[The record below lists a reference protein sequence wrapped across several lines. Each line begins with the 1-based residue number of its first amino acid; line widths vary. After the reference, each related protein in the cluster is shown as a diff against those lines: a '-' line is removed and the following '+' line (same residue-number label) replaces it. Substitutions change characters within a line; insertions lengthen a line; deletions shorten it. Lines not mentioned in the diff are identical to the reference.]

1 MNTVASHRVSRAWLR
16 IVTCGSTAAA
26 AATLAGLPG
35 LLATDNEAVAV
46 RALQRLLDEAGD
58 RLIDA
63 VDDED
68 LFVPVRDVVHDRMLE
83 SPALLERYRAVEGPA
98 ARRALDAGDTQ
109 RVADTRLLTDAGY
122 EAALRIAQQ
131 LLELGAF
138 DAAYRALLDVEFQ
151 ALLEEIGRISSDTAV
166 VDQNLI
172 DRENVIS
179 APPVPL
185 PTFTDPGLI
194 DISIRGFD
202 TRPVAEGGDGDITF
216 QLTFFG
222 QPNAPQFV
230 FDLQAFTAGGGFV
243 RLFGQIPTE
252 LVDNSGSAVRADL
265 STGVTVVGDISNS
278 GGTVSQFTLDNAQ
291 FVISV
296 DEDFDVTPATNV
308 GFFTSLEGAGPTQ
321 DLTFRG
327 GTGIIPDEDDLDL
340 RLRGLTRETLG
351 LSLVD
356 VTTASRADA
365 ALGAV
370 TQAIDYTSSVR
381 ADLGSGLSRFEF
393 ATDLLRTTT
402 DGQEAA
408 RSSLLDLDTAR
419 EVTRFVSLQIVQ
431 EAGISV
437 FAQADSLSR
446 ELLVL
451 YSQ

>member
-1 MNTVASHRVSRAWLR
+1 MTSISGLQDAPRIAGNNLRDVSFDTSRSVARLSSGIRIVDARDDATSLSIGSRVSGEVRALSQAS
-16 IVTCGSTAAA
+16 INIGQGTSVLQTADGAA
-26 AATLAGLPG
+26 VEITGLLQRAQSIAVQAGAATLS
-35 LLATDNEAVAV
+35 D
-46 RALQRLLDEAGD
+46 GD
-58 RLIDA
+58 
-63 VDDED
+63 
-68 LFVPVRDVVHDRMLE
+68 
-83 SPALLERYRAVEGPA
+83 
-98 ARRALDAGDTQ
+98 
-109 RVADTRLLTDAGY
+109 
-122 EAALRIAQQ
+122 
-131 LLELGAF
+131 
-138 DAAYRALLDVEFQ
+138 RALLDVEFQ
-151 ALLEEIGRISSDTAV
+151 AILEEIGRISSDTAV

-185 PTFTDPGLI
+185 TTFTDPGLI

-252 LVDNSGSAVRADL
+252 LVDNSGSAVLADL

-308 GFFTSLEGAGPTQ
+308 GFFSSLEGAGPTQ

-327 GTGIIPDEDDLDL
+327 GTGILPDEDDLDL
-340 RLRGLTRETLG
+340 RLRGLTPETLG

-370 TQAIDYTSSVR
+370 AQAIDYTSSVR
-381 ADLGSGLSRFEF
+381 ADLGSGLFRFEF

-437 FAQADSLSR
+437 FAQADNLSR
-446 ELLVL
+446 ELLAL